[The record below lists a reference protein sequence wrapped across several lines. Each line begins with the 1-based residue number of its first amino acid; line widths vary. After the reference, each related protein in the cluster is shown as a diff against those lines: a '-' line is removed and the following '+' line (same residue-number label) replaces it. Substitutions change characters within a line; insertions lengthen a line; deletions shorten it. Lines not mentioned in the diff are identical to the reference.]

1 MPKKKNNEDGSLNQ
15 ARFLKKIDFFQDFDD
30 SELKQLL
37 SVSRWLKVV
46 PGTRIIKED
55 ATERVLYILVKGT
68 VSVYMTINEKGK
80 TKELTRLHT
89 GATFG
94 EMAFVSDAKRTA
106 GVESIDECYL
116 LRVEPDILGS
126 ASVFLQLK
134 FYRRFC
140 EILVGRLIAT
150 NKKVVD
156 SPSQSQKK
164 EEKTQD
170 TSSPPVSLGK
180 LSTPKPARTVK
191 AFCQKDKVDISALP
205 PIPEVKTIGKTK
217 IKRRIQENI
226 NIIINPTLTGQL
238 SSFVKGDST
247 DTREFSKLLSLD
259 PALAAKVLQVANS
272 SFFRRTA
279 SVNSIP
285 HALITV
291 GMDHI
296 KKVIEDEVLKT
307 VGENHLFHGFFS
319 LTASYWQHAIVVGR
333 IAELL
338 KDTISLQISE
348 DVYLAGLLHD
358 MGKLSL
364 DLEEPDFYPQLL
376 RPDFLET
383 DLSSAEKKYVG
394 IDHGQAGF
402 YLGEKIGLPKPYLNV
417 MLMHHTPEKARENN
431 VLISLVHLADLFA
444 AERGA
449 AMPGDT
455 DSPDIASSFA
465 WIHIREHHHPF
476 ADVNV
481 EDFVFSFNAELN
493 RSWEEITE
501 GAPSC

>member
-1 MPKKKNNEDGSLNQ
+1 MSSKKKKEDTSLNQ
-15 ARFLKKIDFFQDFDD
+15 ARFLKKINFFQDFDD
-30 SELKQLL
+30 NELKQLI

-46 PGTRIIKED
+46 PGTLIIKED

-68 VSVYMTINEKGK
+68 VSVFMTVNNKGE

-94 EMAFVSDAKRTA
+94 EMAFVSEAKRTA
-106 GVESIDECYL
+106 GVEAVDECYL

-150 NKKVVD
+150 NKKVID
-156 SPSQSQKK
+156 SPAKTKK
-164 EEKTQD
+164 EETALKLPSAE
-170 TSSPPVSLGK
+170 TS
-180 LSTPKPARTVK
+180 PKPEAGTEPARTMENTCLK
-191 AFCQKDKVDISALP
+191 NKVDISALP
-205 PIPEVKTIGKTK
+205 PIPEEKSISRTK
-217 IKRRIQENI
+217 IKRRIQDNI
-226 NIIINPTLTGQL
+226 NIIINPTLTTQL
-238 SSFVKGDST
+238 SSFVKGEST
-247 DTREFSKLLSLD
+247 DTREFAELLSLD
-259 PALAAKVLQVANS
+259 PALASKVLQVANS
-272 SFFRRTA
+272 SFFRRTTT
-279 SVNSIP
+279 VNSIP

-296 KKVIEDEVLKT
+296 KQVIEDEVLKT
-307 VGENHLFHGFFS
+307 VGEKHLFGGFFS

-338 KDTISLQISE
+338 KDSISLKVSE

-358 MGKLSL
+358 IGKLSL

-383 DLSSAEKKYVG
+383 DINMAEKKYVG
-394 IDHGQAGF
+394 IDHSQAGF
-402 YLGEKIGLPKPYLNV
+402 FLGEKIGLPKPYLDV
-417 MLMHHTPEKARENN
+417 ILMHHTPEKTRENN
-431 VLISLVHLADLFA
+431 ILVALVHLANLFA
-444 AERGA
+444 AERDA
-449 AMPGDT
+449 AMPGHT
-455 DSPDIASSFA
+455 ERPDITHSFA
-465 WIHIREHHHPF
+465 WVHIQEHHRPF
-476 ADVNV
+476 LDVKV

-493 RSWEEITE
+493 RSWESITD
-501 GAPSC
+501 GVPSC